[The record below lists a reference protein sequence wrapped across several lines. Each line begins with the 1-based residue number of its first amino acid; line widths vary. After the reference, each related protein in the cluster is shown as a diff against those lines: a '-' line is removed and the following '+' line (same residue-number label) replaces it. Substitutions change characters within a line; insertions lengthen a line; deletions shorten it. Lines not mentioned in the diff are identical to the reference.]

1 MELSQVK
8 PNLNTVVS
16 YNNTEYILIG
26 CTIRRDKKTNEIF
39 YQAELADIN
48 ARDKKTNE
56 IFYQAE
62 LADINARSV
71 LIARLGDI
79 KATRRD
85 EFE

>member
-48 ARDKKTNE
+48 AR
-56 IFYQAE
+56 
-62 LADINARSV
+62 SV

-79 KATRRD
+79 KAKRRD

>member
-8 PNLNTVVS
+8 SKLNTVVS
-16 YNNTEYILIG
+16 YNNTAYILTG

-48 ARDKKTNE
+48 AH
-56 IFYQAE
+56 
-62 LADINARSV
+62 SV

-79 KATRRD
+79 KATRRN

>member
-16 YNNTEYILIG
+16 YNNTAYILTG
-26 CTIRRDKKTNEIF
+26 CTIR
-39 YQAELADIN
+39 
-48 ARDKKTNE
+48 RDKKTNE

-79 KATRRD
+79 KAMRRD

>member
-39 YQAELADIN
+39 YQAELADI
-48 ARDKKTNE
+48 
-56 IFYQAE
+56 Y
-62 LADINARSV
+62 ARSI

-79 KATRRD
+79 KVSRRD

>member
-8 PNLNTVVS
+8 QNLNTVVS
-16 YNNTEYILIG
+16 YNNTAYILTG
-26 CTIRRDKKTNEIF
+26 CTIR
-39 YQAELADIN
+39 
-48 ARDKKTNE
+48 RDKKTNE

>member
-8 PNLNTVVS
+8 QNLNTVVS

-39 YQAELADIN
+39 YQAELADI
-48 ARDKKTNE
+48 
-56 IFYQAE
+56 Y
-62 LADINARSV
+62 ARSI

-79 KATRRD
+79 KVSRRD

>member
-8 PNLNTVVS
+8 SKLNTVVS
-16 YNNTEYILIG
+16 YNNTAYILTG
-26 CTIRRDKKTNEIF
+26 CTIR
-39 YQAELADIN
+39 
-48 ARDKKTNE
+48 RDKKTNE

-79 KATRRD
+79 KVSRRD

>member
-8 PNLNTVVS
+8 SKLNTVVS
-16 YNNTEYILIG
+16 YNNTAYILTG

-48 ARDKKTNE
+48 AR
-56 IFYQAE
+56 
-62 LADINARSV
+62 SV
-71 LIARLGDI
+71 LIVKLGDI
-79 KATRRD
+79 KAKRRD

>member
-16 YNNTEYILIG
+16 YNNTAYILTG

-48 ARDKKTNE
+48 AR
-56 IFYQAE
+56 
-62 LADINARSV
+62 SV
-71 LIARLGDI
+71 LIVKLGDI
-79 KATRRD
+79 KAKRRD
-85 EFE
+85 EFG

>member
-26 CTIRRDKKTNEIF
+26 CTIRRDKKTNEIV
-39 YQAELADIN
+39 
-48 ARDKKTNE
+48 
-56 IFYQAE
+56 YQAE

-71 LIARLGDI
+71 LIPESVKL
-79 KATRRD
+79 KNQTSS
-85 EFE
+85 

>member
-8 PNLNTVVS
+8 SKLNTVVS

-48 ARDKKTNE
+48 AR
-56 IFYQAE
+56 
-62 LADINARSV
+62 SV

-79 KATRRD
+79 KVSRRD

>member
-8 PNLNTVVS
+8 QNLNTVVS

-26 CTIRRDKKTNEIF
+26 CTIRRDKKTNE
-39 YQAELADIN
+39 L
-48 ARDKKTNE
+48 
-56 IFYQAE
+56 FYQAE

-79 KATRRD
+79 KAKRRN

>member
-16 YNNTEYILIG
+16 YNGTAYILTG
-26 CTIRRDKKTNEIF
+26 CTIRKNKKTN
-39 YQAELADIN
+39 D
-48 ARDKKTNE
+48 

-79 KATRRD
+79 KAKRRD

>member
-8 PNLNTVVS
+8 QNLNTVVS

-26 CTIRRDKKTNEIF
+26 CTIRRDK
-39 YQAELADIN
+39 
-48 ARDKKTNE
+48 RTNE

-79 KATRRD
+79 KTTRRN

>member
-8 PNLNTVVS
+8 SKLNTVVS

-26 CTIRRDKKTNEIF
+26 CTIRRN
-39 YQAELADIN
+39 
-48 ARDKKTNE
+48 KKTNE

-79 KATRRD
+79 KVSRRD

>member
-48 ARDKKTNE
+48 AR
-56 IFYQAE
+56 
-62 LADINARSV
+62 SV

-79 KATRRD
+79 KAMRRD